1 MMTNCLIDTSSWIEA
16 LRADGDPK
24 VRSRVSALMNEG
36 KACLCDMVLLELW
49 NGARG
54 DLEKKGLKRLEQGLL
69 LLNTDNDV
77 WDMAK
82 ELALT
87 CRSKGVTVPTT
98 DLLVFACA
106 ARHRVDIEHSDEH
119 FELIR
124 QAIKIDEVSAY
135 T

>member
-1 MMTNCLIDTSSWIEA
+1 MMSNCLIDTSSWIEA
-16 LRADGDPK
+16 LRIDGDPQ
-24 VRSRVSALMNEG
+24 VRLRVSGLMNQG

-49 NGARG
+49 KGVRG
-54 DLEKKGLKRLEQGLL
+54 DRERKGLKRLEEGLL
-69 LLNTDNDV
+69 LLNTGKDV

-87 CRSKGVTVPTT
+87 CRSKGVTVPPT

-106 ARHRVDIEHSDEH
+106 ARHRVDLEHSDEH

-124 QAIKIDEVSAY
+124 QAIK
-135 T
+135 